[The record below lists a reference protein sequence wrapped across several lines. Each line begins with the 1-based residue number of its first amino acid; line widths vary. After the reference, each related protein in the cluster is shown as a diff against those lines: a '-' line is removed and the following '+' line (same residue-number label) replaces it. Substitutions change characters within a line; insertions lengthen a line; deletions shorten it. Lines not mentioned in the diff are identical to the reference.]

1 MRFSKAYSPNLYAG
15 EALYRSQTGVDQAV
29 IFQSLEA
36 FVWDMENDLNY
47 YWTLDD
53 LYTGGKEESQCYV
66 RIDGVSFGYFG
77 EEIITEF
84 PVDIPED
91 EYYIKI
97 YISYR
102 LSLSDDWT
110 EYEVEDP
117 WFGPTAGVSYELM
130 SSRVVVLKSVLQSA
144 GQVIQRQDILNLY
157 NQYTDDWS
165 GP

>member
-1 MRFSKAYSPNLYAG
+1 MTCTPAARKNRSAMSGLTASPLA
-15 EALYRSQTGVDQAV
+15 
-29 IFQSLEA
+29 
-36 FVWDMENDLNY
+36 
-47 YWTLDD
+47 TL
-53 LYTGGKEESQCYV
+53 G
-66 RIDGVSFGYFG
+66 IN
-77 EEIITEF
+77 TEF